1 VRGLV
6 TALST
11 DSYADFVAG
20 VLERFV
26 GDVQKVG
33 GDPEAF
39 TRVGATSLLIWTLD
53 VVTAALVLA
62 AFRPALPPVTLI
74 SVCFFAVSVG
84 NLAKVLPLTPGGV
97 GLYEGAFTLL
107 VVGLTP
113 LSSSVA
119 LGAAIV
125 DHAVKNAVTV
135 VGGVVSMLTLNV
147 SLTTAVEET
156 ENVEEEEIED
166 AAPAQ

>member
-1 VRGLV
+1 
-6 TALST
+6 
-11 DSYADFVAG
+11 
-20 VLERFV
+20 
-26 GDVQKVG
+26 
-33 GDPEAF
+33 
-39 TRVGATSLLIWTLD
+39 
-53 VVTAALVLA
+53 
-62 AFRPALPPVTLI
+62 
-74 SVCFFAVSVG
+74 VG

-97 GLYEGAFTLL
+97 GLYEAAFTLL

-135 VGGVVSMLTLNV
+135 VGGVVSMLSLNV

-156 ENVEEEEIED
+156 EEIDEEPVEES
-166 AAPAQ
+166 APQ